1 MKKYIISA
9 FILSSIISVTGCD
22 KFLDKQKL
30 AEVATDGFYK
40 KEENAILA
48 TNGVYDPMGWGNH
61 ESIFMQ
67 MIGDCNSDD
76 CEVGG
81 DPSAYDMGEFVQYSI
96 YKPNPSSFTRDFIQN
111 YYVGI
116 QRANTFL
123 EATTD
128 VDYDA
133 RRLRGEVSFMRA
145 LYYFDLVRAF
155 GPVPLITKTGSAY
168 YLSGNRQAGD
178 DAKGTKQIEKI
189 YSVII
194 EDLKYAALVLPA
206 KYGAADAG
214 RATKGAAWGLLAKV
228 YAFEASYSKN
238 NFLFLNENKTK
249 LWENVLAYSDS
260 VEKSGVYSL
269 ETDYHKLFDLSG
281 ENGSESLFEIQYVSG
296 SQGVGG
302 GNKNE
307 GTIKVVDFSPRSW
320 FDASSS
326 TGTANQSKWGYGLN
340 EPTISLVSQF
350 DLNDGTANIKHY
362 TAPYE
367 PQIPNA
373 TIASGKK
380 AMNMWILDDMTKNQW
395 NLHKDFVD
403 YDPRIDMIIKP
414 NDSVLDIL
422 TDATKP
428 KYQRICAFT
437 YPNSKLSDFACSGY
451 WNRKTLAGADDPNS
465 PQVRGLNSPILRFA
479 DILLLKAEA
488 ALELGNDADALNA
501 VNKVRAR
508 ARASRWVIDP
518 TNVGDNYYKGYKI
531 VAGTTPTNLTA
542 VTLDDIYKERRLE
555 LFCEGHRFFDLVRWG
570 KADEICGAAG
580 RKEFHKNSFAWKG
593 KYSYFQPIPPTL
605 ISEGKGNVVQNPGY

>member
-1 MKKYIISA
+1 MST
-9 FILSSIISVTGCD
+9 ILSLTSCN
-22 KFLDKQKL
+22 KFLDRQVI
-30 AEVATDGFYK
+30 AAVSTDGYYNT
-40 KEENAILA
+40 EENALLA
-48 TNGVYDPMGWGNH
+48 VNGVYDPMGWGNH

-67 MIGDCNSDD
+67 MIGDCNADD
-76 CEVGG
+76 CQVGG

-96 YKPNPSSFTRDFIQN
+96 YKPNPSSFTHDFIQN

-123 EATTD
+123 EATSNVT
-128 VDYDA
+128 YDA
-133 RRLRGEVSFMRA
+133 RRFRGEVSFMRA

-155 GPVPLITKTGSAY
+155 GPVPLMTHTGSAY
-168 YLSGNRQAGD
+168 YLTGNRQAGD

-189 YSVII
+189 YSTII
-194 EDLKYAALVLPA
+194 EDLKYAALVLPSKD
-206 KYGAADAG
+206 KYPATDAG

-228 YAFEASYSKN
+228 YAYEASYSKN

-249 LWENVLAYSDS
+249 LWQNVLAYSDS

-269 ETDYHKLFDLSG
+269 ETDYHKLFYSAG
-281 ENGSESLFEIQYVSG
+281 ENGSESLFEIQYLSG

-326 TGTANQSKWGYGLN
+326 TGTGNQAKFGYGLD
-340 EPTISLVSQF
+340 EPTKELVHQF
-350 DLNDGTANIKHY
+350 DLNDGTAVLKHY
-362 TAPYE
+362 DKPYD

-373 TIASGKK
+373 TKINGKK
-380 AMNMWILDDMTKNQW
+380 AMNLWILDDMTKHQW

-403 YDPRIDMIIKP
+403 YDPRIDMIVKP

-437 YPNSKLSDFACSGY
+437 HSGSDLSDYACTGY
-451 WNRKTLAGADDPNS
+451 WNRKTLSGADDASS
-465 PQVRGLNSPILRFA
+465 PQVRGLNTIILRFA

-488 ALELGNDADALNA
+488 SLELGNDGDALDA
-501 VNKVRAR
+501 VNKVRTR
-508 ARASRWVIDP
+508 ARTSRWVMDP
-518 TNVGDNYYKGYKI
+518 TNTGTNYYKGYKI
-531 VAGTTPTNLTA
+531 SNSTTPANLTS
-542 VTLDDIYKERRLE
+542 VTLDNVYQERRLE

-570 KADEICGAAG
+570 KADDICGAAG
-580 RKEFHKNSFAWKG
+580 RTEFHKNTFAWKG
-593 KYSYFQPIPPTL
+593 KYSYFQPIPPIL